1 MSAIVIN
8 SFDEYKTFEGKELGV
23 SEYLKITQD
32 QINKF
37 ADATLD
43 HQWIHLDQEKAERES
58 PFKTTIAHGY
68 LTLSV
73 LPYLW
78 GQIVEV
84 RNNKM
89 MVNYGI
95 DSLKFIN
102 PVLVDSELR
111 LKASL
116 KSIVNLRGT
125 SKAVLSI
132 EIEIKGQKKP
142 ALQAD
147 IIFLYHFNNS

>member
-1 MSAIVIN
+1 MSVLVIN
-8 SFDEYKTFEGKELGV
+8 SFDEYKSYEGKELGA

-43 HQWIHLDQEKAERES
+43 HQWIHIDQERAKNES
-58 PFKTTIAHGY
+58 PFKNTIAHGY

-95 DSLKFIN
+95 DNLKFIT

-111 LKASL
+111 LKSKL

-132 EIEIKGQKKP
+132 EIEIKGQRKP

-147 IIFLYHFNNS
+147 IVFLYHFTN

>member
-1 MSAIVIN
+1 MSTVIIN
-8 SFDEYKTFEGKELGV
+8 SFEEYKNYEGKELGT
-23 SEYLKITQD
+23 SDYLEISQER
-32 QINKF
+32 ILNF

-43 HQWIHLDQEKAERES
+43 HQWIHLDQEKAAAES

-78 GQIVEV
+78 GQVVEV

-95 DSLKFIN
+95 ENLKFIS
-102 PVLVDSELR
+102 PVLVDSRIR
-111 LKASL
+111 LKAGL
-116 KSIVNLRGT
+116 KSIVNLRGV
-125 SKAVLSI
+125 SKAVLDITI
-132 EIEIKGQKKP
+132 EVEGQRKP
-142 ALQAD
+142 ALKGD
-147 IIFLYHFNNS
+147 IVFLYHFNN

>member
-1 MSAIVIN
+1 MSVVIIN
-8 SFDEYKTFEGKELGV
+8 SFDEYKAFEGKVIGT

-32 QINKF
+32 QIGQF

-43 HQWIHLDQEKAERES
+43 HQWIHLDKERAEKES

-68 LTLSV
+68 LTVSL

-78 GQIVEV
+78 EQIAEV

-95 DSLKFIN
+95 ENFKFIK
-102 PVLVDSELR
+102 PVLVDSEIR
-111 LKASL
+111 LVASL
-116 KSIVNLRGT
+116 KSIVDLRGT
-125 SKAVLSI
+125 SKAVLNVT
-132 EIEIKGQKKP
+132 IEIKGEKKP
-142 ALQAD
+142 AAQGD
-147 IIFLYHFNNS
+147 IIFLYTFIK

>member
-1 MSAIVIN
+1 MVIIN
-8 SFDEYKTFEGKELGV
+8 SFEEYKAFEGKEIGT
-23 SEYLKITQD
+23 SDYLQITQS
-32 QINKF
+32 QIQQF

-43 HQWIHLDQEKAERES
+43 HQWIHLDQERAKTES

-68 LTLSV
+68 LTMSL

-78 GQIVEV
+78 EQIAEV

-95 DSLKFIN
+95 ENFKFIN
-102 PVLVDSELR
+102 PVKVDNEIR
-111 LKASL
+111 LIASL

-125 SKAVLSI
+125 SKAVLNVT
-132 EIEIKGQKKP
+132 IEIKGERKP
-142 ALQAD
+142 AAQGD
-147 IIFLYHFNNS
+147 IVFLYTFTN

>member
-1 MSAIVIN
+1 MAIVIN
-8 SFDEYKTFEGKELGV
+8 SFDEYKAYEGKELGT
-23 SEYLKITQD
+23 SDYLKISQE

-43 HQWIHLDQEKAERES
+43 HQWIHLDQERAEKES

-95 DSLKFIN
+95 ENLKFIT
-102 PVLVDSELR
+102 PVTVDSELR

-125 SKAVLSI
+125 SKAVLGISI
-132 EIEIKGQKKP
+132 EVKGQRKP
-142 ALQAD
+142 ALQAE
-147 IIFLYHFNNS
+147 IVFLYHFNN

>member
-1 MSAIVIN
+1 MAAVIIN
-8 SFDEYKTFEGKELGV
+8 SFDEYKTYEGKELGV
-23 SEYLKITQD
+23 SEYLQITQE

-43 HQWIHLDQEKAERES
+43 HQWIHLDQEKAEKES
-58 PFKTTIAHGY
+58 PYKTTIAHGY
-68 LTLSV
+68 LTLSI

-95 DSLKFIN
+95 ENLKFIS
-102 PVLVDSELR
+102 PVLVDSKLR

-116 KSIVNLRGT
+116 KSIVDLRGT
-125 SKAVLSI
+125 SKAVLDITI
-132 EIEIKGQKKP
+132 EIEGQRKAAVK
-142 ALQAD
+142 AD
-147 IIFLYHFNNS
+147 IIFLYHFIK

>member
-1 MSAIVIN
+1 MAIVIN
-8 SFDEYKTFEGKELGV
+8 SFDEYKAFEGKELGA
-23 SEYLKITQD
+23 SDYLKITQE

-43 HQWIHLDQEKAERES
+43 HQWIHLDQEKAEKES
-58 PFKTTIAHGY
+58 TFKTTIAHGY

-95 DSLKFIN
+95 DNLKFVT
-102 PVLVDSELR
+102 PVTVDSELR
-111 LKASL
+111 LNASL

-132 EIEIKGQKKP
+132 KIEIKGQRKP

-147 IIFLYHFNNS
+147 IIFLYHFNN

>member
-1 MSAIVIN
+1 MSTVIIN
-8 SFDEYKTFEGKELGV
+8 SFEEYKTYEGKELGT
-23 SEYLKITQD
+23 SDYLEISQERI
-32 QINKF
+32 QNF

-43 HQWIHLDQEKAERES
+43 HQWIHLDQEKAAAES

-78 GQIVEV
+78 GQVVEV

-95 DSLKFIN
+95 ENLKFIS
-102 PVLVDSELR
+102 PVPVDSKIR
-111 LKASL
+111 LKAGL
-116 KSIVNLRGT
+116 KSIVNLRGV
-125 SKAVLSI
+125 SKAVLNITI
-132 EIEIKGQKKP
+132 EVEGQRKP
-142 ALQAD
+142 ALKGD
-147 IIFLYHFNNS
+147 IVFLYHFNN

>member
-1 MSAIVIN
+1 MAALKIH
-8 SFDEYKTFEGKELGV
+8 SFEEYKAYEGKELGT
-23 SEYLKITQD
+23 SDYLKITQD
-32 QINKF
+32 QIDKF

-43 HQWIHLDQEKAERES
+43 HQWIHTDQEKAKKES
-58 PFKTTIAHGY
+58 PFKNTIAHGY

-78 GQIVEV
+78 GQVVEV
-84 RNNKM
+84 KNNKM

-95 DSLKFIN
+95 DNLKFIT

-116 KSIVNLRGT
+116 KSLVNLRGT
-125 SKAVLSI
+125 SKAVLDIS
-132 EIEIKGQKKP
+132 IEIKGQKRP
-142 ALQAD
+142 ALQAE
-147 IIFLYHFNNS
+147 IIFLYHFVN

>member
-1 MSAIVIN
+1 MSTVIIN
-8 SFDEYKTFEGKELGV
+8 SFEEYKTYEGKELGT
-23 SEYLKITQD
+23 SDFLKISQARI
-32 QINKF
+32 QQF

-43 HQWIHLDQEKAERES
+43 HQWIHLDQEKAKVES

-89 MVNYGI
+89 MVNYGVEN
-95 DSLKFIN
+95 LKFIA
-102 PVLVDSELR
+102 PVPVDSNIR
-111 LKASL
+111 LKAGL
-116 KSIVNLRGT
+116 KSIVDLRGV
-125 SKAVLSI
+125 SKAVIDITI
-132 EIEIKGQKKP
+132 EVEGQRKP
-142 ALQAD
+142 ALKGD
-147 IIFLYHFNNS
+147 IIFLYHFNN

>member
-1 MSAIVIN
+1 MSTVIIN
-8 SFDEYKTFEGKELGV
+8 NFEEYKTYEGKELGT
-23 SEYLKITQD
+23 SDYLKISQD
-32 QINKF
+32 RIQNF

-43 HQWIHLDQEKAERES
+43 HQWIHLDQEKAKVES

-89 MVNYGI
+89 MVNYGVEN
-95 DSLKFIN
+95 LKFIA
-102 PVLVDSELR
+102 PVPVDSNIR
-111 LKASL
+111 LKAGL
-116 KSIVNLRGT
+116 KSIVDLRGV
-125 SKAVLSI
+125 SKAVIDITI
-132 EIEIKGQKKP
+132 EVEGQRKP
-142 ALQAD
+142 ALKGD
-147 IIFLYHFNNS
+147 IVFLYHFNN

>member
-1 MSAIVIN
+1 MNPLIIN
-8 SFDEYKTFEGKELGV
+8 SYEEYKSYEGKDLGT

-43 HQWIHLDQEKAERES
+43 HQWIHIDQEKAKSES
-58 PFKTTIAHGY
+58 PFKNTIAHGY

-78 GQIVEV
+78 GKIVEV

-95 DSLKFIN
+95 ENLKFIA

-111 LKASL
+111 LNAKL

-132 EIEIKGQKKP
+132 SIEIKGQRKP

-147 IIFLYHFNNS
+147 IVFLYHFNE

>member
-1 MSAIVIN
+1 MSVLIIN
-8 SFDEYKTFEGKELGV
+8 SFEEYKAYEGKEMGV
-23 SEYLKITQD
+23 SEYLEITQERIG
-32 QINKF
+32 QF

-43 HQWIHLDQEKAERES
+43 YQWIHLDQEKAKKES

-78 GQIVEV
+78 GKVVEV

-95 DSLKFIN
+95 DNLKFIS
-102 PVLVDSELR
+102 PVLVDSKLR
-111 LKASL
+111 LRVSL
-116 KSIVNLRGT
+116 RSIVNLRGV
-125 SKAVLSI
+125 SKAVLDI
-132 EIEIKGQKKP
+132 TMEVEGQKKP
-142 ALQAD
+142 ALKAD
-147 IIFLYHFNNS
+147 IIFLYHFND

>member
-1 MSAIVIN
+1 MGALVIN
-8 SFDEYKTFEGKELGV
+8 SFDEYKSYEGKELGT

-32 QINKF
+32 QIDKF

-43 HQWIHLDQEKAERES
+43 HQWIHLDQEKAKNES

-68 LTLSV
+68 LTLSI

-95 DSLKFIN
+95 DNFKFIS
-102 PVLVDSELR
+102 PVLVDSEVR
-111 LKASL
+111 LVATL

-125 SKAVLSI
+125 SKAVLGVS
-132 EIEIKGQKKP
+132 IEIKGQRKP
-142 ALQAD
+142 ALQGD
-147 IIFLYHFNNS
+147 IIFLYHFTN

>member
-1 MSAIVIN
+1 MSTLVIN
-8 SFDEYKTFEGKELGV
+8 SFEEYKSYEGKELGS
-23 SEYLKITQD
+23 SEFLKITQD

-43 HQWIHLDQEKAERES
+43 HQWIHIDQEKAKNES
-58 PFKTTIAHGY
+58 PYKNTIAHGY

-95 DSLKFIN
+95 ENLKFIT
-102 PVLVDSELR
+102 PVIVDSELR
-111 LKASL
+111 LSAEL

-132 EIEIKGQKKP
+132 SIEIKGQRKP

-147 IIFLYHFNNS
+147 IVFLYHFIN

>member
-1 MSAIVIN
+1 MAAVIIN
-8 SFDEYKTFEGKELGV
+8 SFDEYKTYEGKELGV
-23 SEYLKITQD
+23 SEYLEITQD

-43 HQWIHLDQEKAERES
+43 HQWIHLDQEKAEKES
-58 PFKTTIAHGY
+58 PYKTTIAHGY

-95 DSLKFIN
+95 ENLKFIS
-102 PVLVDSELR
+102 PVLVNSKLR

-116 KSIVNLRGT
+116 KSIVDLRGT
-125 SKAVLSI
+125 SKAVLDIAI
-132 EIEIKGQKKP
+132 EIEGQRKP
-142 ALQAD
+142 AVKAD
-147 IIFLYHFNNS
+147 IIFLYHFNK

>member
-1 MSAIVIN
+1 MSTVIIN
-8 SFDEYKTFEGKELGV
+8 SFEEYKTHEGKELGT
-23 SEYLKITQD
+23 SDYLKISQD
-32 QINKF
+32 RIQNF

-43 HQWIHLDQEKAERES
+43 HQWIHLDQEKAKVES

-89 MVNYGI
+89 MVNYGVEN
-95 DSLKFIN
+95 LKFIA
-102 PVLVDSELR
+102 PVPVDSNIR
-111 LKASL
+111 LKAGL
-116 KSIVNLRGT
+116 KSIVDLRGV
-125 SKAVLSI
+125 SKAVIDITI
-132 EIEIKGQKKP
+132 EVEGQRKP
-142 ALQAD
+142 ALKGD
-147 IIFLYHFNNS
+147 IVFLYHFNN

>member
-1 MSAIVIN
+1 MSVLVIN
-8 SFDEYKTFEGKELGV
+8 SFEEYKSFEGKELGA

-37 ADATLD
+37 ADATFD
-43 HQWIHLDQEKAERES
+43 HQWIHLDQEKAKKES
-58 PFKTTIAHGY
+58 PFKNTIAHGY

-95 DSLKFIN
+95 DNLKFIT

-111 LKASL
+111 LKSKL
-116 KSIVNLRGT
+116 KSIVDLRGT
-125 SKAVLSI
+125 SKAVLTI
-132 EIEIKGQKKP
+132 TIEIKGQKKP

-147 IIFLYHFNNS
+147 IIFLYHFIK

>member
-1 MSAIVIN
+1 MSAIIIN
-8 SFDEYKTFEGKELGV
+8 SFEEYKSYEGKELGA
-23 SEYLKITQD
+23 SDYLKITQERID
-32 QINKF
+32 KF

-43 HQWIHLDQEKAERES
+43 YQWIHLDKERAAKES
-58 PFKTTIAHGY
+58 PFKSTIAHGY

-78 GQIVEV
+78 EQIAEV

-95 DSLKFIN
+95 ENLKFIK
-102 PVLVDSELR
+102 PVLAESEIR
-111 LKASL
+111 LVAHL

-125 SKAVLSI
+125 SKAVLGIS
-132 EIEIKGQKKP
+132 IEIKGEKKP
-142 ALQAD
+142 AAQGD
-147 IIFLYHFNNS
+147 IVFLYTFTN